1 MKGLGENIETYKT
14 FSVEFEKTN
23 SEKPISYKL
32 KFIDSYRF
40 INRSLDTLV
49 NNLSELNNNT
59 CNKYKERTKSTHYC
73 EFVKIHENRL
83 MYKCLNCRNTSLKP
97 LTELINKFQNTY
109 KLCNN
114 DHEKFILLLRKGIY
128 PYEYIDNWNEFDE
141 TLLPSKEEF
150 YSNLNMSNISDKEYD
165 HANKVWNTFNIK
177 KLGEYH
183 DLYVQS
189 DTALLSD
196 VFENFRN
203 TCLKE
208 YELEPCYFV
217 SAPGLAWD
225 SMLKIANVKLELLT
239 DVDMLL
245 LIEEGARSGISQA
258 IHKYATANNK
268 YMKKFNKRI
277 ISIFLQY
284 LDANNL
290 YGWAMCKNLPI
301 GGFKW
306 VDVKEYSEEKIK
318 NL

>member
-1 MKGLGENIETYKT
+1 MKGLGENTETYKT

-32 KFIDSYRF
+32 KFIDTYRF

-73 EFVKIHENRL
+73 EFVKTHENRL

-150 YSNLNMSNISDKEYD
+150 YSNLNMSNISDK
-165 HANKVWNTFNIK
+165 NMIMQIK
-177 KLGEYH
+177 FGTHLI
-183 DLYVQS
+183 
-189 DTALLSD
+189 
-196 VFENFRN
+196 
-203 TCLKE
+203 LK
-208 YELEPCYFV
+208 
-217 SAPGLAWD
+217 S
-225 SMLKIANVKLELLT
+225 
-239 DVDMLL
+239 
-245 LIEEGARSGISQA
+245 
-258 IHKYATANNK
+258 
-268 YMKKFNKRI
+268 
-277 ISIFLQY
+277 
-284 LDANNL
+284 
-290 YGWAMCKNLPI
+290 
-301 GGFKW
+301 
-306 VDVKEYSEEKIK
+306 
-318 NL
+318 